1 MRPSPHP
8 SRLPQRLHPIPQLR
22 RLLELEFPRRIAHT
36 LFQLGD
42 VPYPLLGHQM
52 VQFLVFFERCRG
64 QARPKTI
71 CSVLGR

>member
-1 MRPSPHP
+1 
-8 SRLPQRLHPIPQLR
+8 
-22 RLLELEFPRRIAHT
+22 
-36 LFQLGD
+36 
-42 VPYPLLGHQM
+42 M